1 MELFDYDT
9 SQGEP
14 NTGHLSITQKIEC
27 LAWEHGKKA
36 SEIAEL
42 LEIDI
47 EEVRAV
53 IRESQEV

>member
-9 SQGEP
+9 SQAEP
-14 NTGHLSITQKIEC
+14 GTGHSSITQEIEC
-27 LAWEHGKKA
+27 LAWEHGKTA
-36 SEIAEL
+36 REIAAL

-53 IRESQEV
+53 IKKNEEV